1 MTTRHTLW
9 IITLA
14 IALLQLW
21 NNRFEMWSD
30 GIAYLDVASRLEV
43 NTYWSPLFSWLLI
56 PVVHLVPLRWSAT
69 AVHLLQVVFAL
80 LAVLLADRL
89 WQRLAPE
96 TAQDRGWLIT
106 RWAAAWWMVFELT
119 SIGLVQ
125 PDGLTVCLYLTAC
138 LLVLHRR
145 PVLLGVVLAAG
156 YLAKAAMLPFALILL
171 ACWWFVERRR
181 AMLAAAILCL
191 CCAPWWIALH
201 QRTGRWT
208 IGDSGPLN
216 YAWEVNGL
224 TRWMHGQGGPHSTR
238 QISSA
243 PDAFV
248 YPTPFTVTYP
258 PFYEPSYWYAGLENQ
273 PFSLT
278 NQLRA
283 LKENGIP
290 LLWRWLAMPGFM
302 AVLALST
309 RIRDWRGIGSEVRSR
324 WLLLLPAVATAGMY
338 AAVFFDK
345 RYVAAQ
351 LFLLGTIPLR
361 AAYLRAGPPAA
372 WIFPIAA
379 CTALLPS
386 LSAEMKLAVD
396 KLLADGISSNLHATV
411 VGEIHAAGAPPGTAV
426 ALIGLTLQPEWARQG
441 RLRIVGDVPFR
452 YSYTHEPGPNRELLL
467 DTANVER
474 FWQVPAPV
482 RQKIYDGFA
491 QAGARFV
498 IAHEVPEKADTT
510 GWTRLNTKVNL
521 ISGCCQTFWIRPLTP
536 PADPPATHAAGSAA
550 PTPAAARDNAA
561 PKIPPGPG

>member
-106 RWAAAWWMVFELT
+106 RWAAAWWMIFELT

-125 PDGLTVCLYLTAC
+125 PDGLTVCLYLAAC

-145 PVLLGVVLAAG
+145 PVLLGLVLAAA
-156 YLAKAAMLPFALILL
+156 YLTKAAMLPFALILL
-171 ACWWFVERRR
+171 GCWFFVERRR
-181 AMLAAAILCL
+181 ALLAGAILCV

-201 QRTGRWT
+201 QHTGRWT
-208 IGDSGPLN
+208 IGDSGALN
-216 YAWEVNGL
+216 HAWEVNGL
-224 TRWMHGQGGPHSTR
+224 TRWYHGQGGVHSTR
-238 QISSA
+238 QISA
-243 PDAFV
+243 QPDAFI
-248 YPTPFTVTYP
+248 YPAPFAVTYP
-258 PFYEPSYWYAGLENQ
+258 PWYDPSYWFAGLEKQ
-273 PFSLT
+273 PFSLV

-283 LKENGIP
+283 FRENGAPI
-290 LLWRWLAMPGFM
+290 LWYWIAAPGFM
-302 AVLALST
+302 AALALSP
-309 RIRDWRGIGSEVRSR
+309 RIRDWRGLGSEVRSR
-324 WLLLLPAVATAGMY
+324 WLLLVPALATAGMY
-338 AAVFFDK
+338 AAVFFEP
-345 RYVAAQ
+345 RYLAPQ

-361 AAYLRAGPPAA
+361 AAYTRAGRPAS
-372 WIFPIAA
+372 WLFPIAA
-379 CTALLPS
+379 SAAVLFLLAAEVKVAAQELFVDGVTPNPHAAVA
-386 LSAEMKLAVD
+386 AEMQ
-396 KLLADGISSNLHATV
+396 
-411 VGEIHAAGAPPGTAV
+411 AAGAPPGTAV
-426 ALIGLTLQPEWARQG
+426 AFIGLTLQPEWARQG
-441 RLRIVGDVPFR
+441 QFRIVGDIPFR
-452 YSYTHEPGPNRELLL
+452 YGRDPGPSRGILFDRMHL
-467 DTANVER
+467 ER
-474 FWQVPAPV
+474 FWQAPPAV

-498 IAHEVPEKADTT
+498 IAHEVPENADTT
-510 GWTRLNTKVNL
+510 GWTRLKTKVNL
-521 ISGCCQTFWIRPLTP
+521 ISGCCQTFWIRPLTV
-536 PADPPATHAAGSAA
+536 
-550 PTPAAARDNAA
+550 TPSSD
-561 PKIPPGPG
+561 PPGPARGASSVP